1 MSKKDKANVMQRRDF
16 ITLSAA
22 AVGGSALLSQSTT
35 TGPVS
40 ATPPIHRNEQLTM
53 TYRKL
58 GRTNFMS
65 SRLVFGCGAALMGGK
80 STRLLYR
87 AFEAGVNHFD
97 IGSDAYYKG
106 AERQLAPFMR
116 EHRDD
121 IWVASKATL
130 APTAR
135 IEHDTEVTHEHA
147 VAAAQF
153 WTRLLDG
160 SLRDLQTEYVD
171 AYYLMGVEHPTL
183 VRSEELYQAFLDAKA
198 AGKVGHFGLSAH
210 KNTAAVL
217 DAAIETG
224 WYDAAMIGITPV
236 GWYDWITR
244 EIEQDTPTLLNLQ
257 PQLARAREAGI
268 GLIGMKTARFL
279 APMGSAGKGD
289 PTAFDHVYDEDFK
302 ASPLSPFQRSIAYV
316 LEHGLDVVNADMQD
330 FAHFEEN
337 VVAAATSQDYFG

>member
-1 MSKKDKANVMQRRDF
+1 MKKKDAPESMYRRDF
-16 ITLSAA
+16 IKASAA
-22 AVGGSALLSQSTT
+22 AVGGSAFLAHSTA
-35 TGPVS
+35 GQ
-40 ATPPIHRNEQLTM
+40 PPLNPPLIRRNEQPTM

-80 STRLLYR
+80 STRLLDR
-87 AFEAGVNHFD
+87 AFEAGINHYD
-97 IGSDAYYKG
+97 IGSDAYYRG
-106 AERQLAPFMR
+106 AERQLAPFMK

-121 IWVASKATL
+121 IWVASKAIV
-130 APTAR
+130 APAR
-135 IEHDTEVTHEHA
+135 IEPGSEVTREQA

-160 SLRDLQTEYVD
+160 SLRDLDTEYVD
-171 AYYLMGVEHPTL
+171 AYYLMAVEHPTL

-217 DAAIETG
+217 EAAIETG
-224 WYDAAMIGITPV
+224 WYDSAMVGITPV
-236 GWYDWITR
+236 GWYDWVAGD
-244 EIEQDTPTLLNLQ
+244 IEEDTPTLIDLQ
-257 PQLARAREAGI
+257 PLLTRAREAGI
-268 GLIGMKTARFL
+268 GLIGMKTARYL

-289 PTAFDHVYDEDFK
+289 STAFDHIYDDTFTD
-302 ASPLSPFQRSIAYV
+302 SHLSPFQRSIAYV
-316 LEHGLDVVNADMQD
+316 LEHGLDVVNADMQN